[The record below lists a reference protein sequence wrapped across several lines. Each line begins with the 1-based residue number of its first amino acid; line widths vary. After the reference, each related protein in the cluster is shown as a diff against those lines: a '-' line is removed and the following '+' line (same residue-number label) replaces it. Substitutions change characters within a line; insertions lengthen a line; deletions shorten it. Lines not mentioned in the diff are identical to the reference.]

1 MNSIQL
7 LIGFIAVALQVIA
20 VVFGVYQFGVSLF
33 GFTRR
38 SAQKYQAPKRRF
50 AVLIPAHNE
59 QRVIGSLL
67 ANLQKLDYPQELYDV
82 FVIADNCVDDT
93 AAVSR
98 SYGVNVWERQSL
110 TERGKGHAIRWM
122 LKNLGNYSQRFDAI
136 VMFDADNLVSANF
149 LRVMNDHLCK
159 GERVVQGYL
168 DTKNP
173 YDSWV
178 SISMAISYWY
188 TNRMWQLARRTLGLA
203 CALGGTGLC
212 IDAALLQQIGWDGD
226 TIAEDT
232 EFGAKCVLAGINPV
246 WSHEARVYDEKPV
259 TIVASLRQRLRWMR
273 GHFSCAEKYIWSLF
287 RDGIK
292 ERSLAK
298 VDAALY
304 LFQPASFLLVFAASI
319 FIVIQIGLFGRPDAL
334 VTAMNAVPNWVWYA
348 ANGAVLVEMLLAM
361 VIDRVNWRGM
371 LGIPLFPIFML
382 TWVPIIF
389 FALIT
394 RHNQR
399 WHHTV
404 HTRAIPFQDMQRPH

>member
-1 MNSIQL
+1 M
-7 LIGFIAVALQVIA
+7 LIGFIAIALQVVAI
-20 VVFGVYQFGVSLF
+20 VFGLYQFGVSLF
-33 GFTRR
+33 GFARR
-38 SAQKYQAPKRRF
+38 SGPRYHAPARRF
-50 AVLIPAHNE
+50 AILIPAHNE
-59 QRVIGSLL
+59 QQVIGSLL
-67 ANLQKLDYPQELYDV
+67 ANLQSLDYPRELYEV

-93 AAVSR
+93 AALSR
-98 SYGVNVWERQSL
+98 SCGVKVLERQSL

-122 LKNLGNYSQRFDAI
+122 LKNLGNYPEKFDAI

-149 LRVMNDHLCK
+149 LQVMNDHLCN
-159 GERVVQGYL
+159 GDRVVQGYL

-188 TNRMWQLARRTLGLA
+188 TNRMWQLARRRLGLA

-212 IDAALLQQIGWDGD
+212 IESMLLQQIGWDGN

-232 EFGAKCVLAGINPV
+232 EFGAKCVLSGVNPV
-246 WSHEARVYDEKPV
+246 WSHVARVYDEKPV
-259 TIVASLRQRLRWMR
+259 TLVASLRQRLRWMR
-273 GHFSCAEKYIWSLF
+273 GHFSCAEKYIWSLL
-287 RDGIK
+287 RDGAK
-292 ERSLAK
+292 QRSLAK
-298 VDAALY
+298 IDAALY

-319 FIVIQIGLFGRPDAL
+319 FIMIQIGLFGRPDPL
-334 VTAMNAVPNWVWYA
+334 MNVMNAVPNWIWYA
-348 ANGAVLVEMLLAM
+348 GDAFIMVEMLLAM
-361 VIDRVNWRGM
+361 VIDRVNWRGL
-371 LGIPLFPIFML
+371 LGLPLFPLFML

-404 HTRAIPFQDMQRPH
+404 HTRAIPFQDVQRPH